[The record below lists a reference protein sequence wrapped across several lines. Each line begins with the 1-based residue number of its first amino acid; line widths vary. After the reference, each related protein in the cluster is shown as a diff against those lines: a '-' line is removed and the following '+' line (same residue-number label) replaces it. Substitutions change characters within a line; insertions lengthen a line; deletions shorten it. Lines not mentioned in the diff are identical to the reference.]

1 MTLPS
6 LNKILDQADLSGP
19 KDQVIHDL
27 SMRTDENNTW
37 EYYNT
42 ESGHLTLIED
52 RFNMS
57 LLKIE
62 EMTERQEE
70 TIMKGK
76 NKTGGHNK
84 TDL

>member
-1 MTLPS
+1 
-6 LNKILDQADLSGP
+6 
-19 KDQVIHDL
+19 
-27 SMRTDENNTW
+27 
-37 EYYNT
+37 
-42 ESGHLTLIED
+42 
-52 RFNMS
+52 MS

>member
-1 MTLPS
+1 
-6 LNKILDQADLSGP
+6 
-19 KDQVIHDL
+19 
-27 SMRTDENNTW
+27 
-37 EYYNT
+37 
-42 ESGHLTLIED
+42 
-52 RFNMS
+52 MS

-76 NKTGGHNK
+76 NKTGGRNK